1 MRPFVSLPFNS
12 ESLSYEVGISTKSNV
27 IDQRRNTIR
36 LLPGYQVTIKIIPQL
51 VGATAQFKEM
61 DVTARNCKLDGEIG
75 ELKFVNKYS
84 KIGCEFECATNKA
97 IEICHCVPWYITN
110 NFTYTPMCESFG
122 GHCFEEVL
130 TNEANYK
137 QCSSRC
143 IEDCSGIPMTV
154 VTSYVPINVDDA
166 CKRDSYFEK
175 HFVHSSRQHFAF
187 EIYRSLIEGDG
198 QIPNLQTN
206 LANGSLCRN
215 FISKFVALVSV
226 ESPTDSITKSA
237 REIRVTLIDQIG
249 TIGGTLGLFTGMSIL
264 SMVEVA
270 FFLVKFI
277 RSFFK
282 IKQSDLLTIGKK
294 TREPNL
300 SATGTNCHPDCNQK
314 YHYNDLNEKI
324 QEHEEEIRQLKQFK
338 EKVKHLEKLV
348 YMLLPEEKRHL
359 IKIEEGSK
367 TILPASKSPQPKT
380 FEVKDLEINVDQ
392 IKVHISK
399 FLLSA
404 VILHLIA
411 LQDQHFLP
419 DWNK

>member
-1 MRPFVSLPFNS
+1 MRPYLSLPFNS
-12 ESLSYEVGISTKSNV
+12 ESLSYGIGISTKQNV

-36 LLPGYQVTIKIIPQL
+36 LLPGYQITIKIIPQL

-175 HFVHSSRQHFAF
+175 HFVHSSRRHFAF

-198 QIPNLQTN
+198 QIPDLQTN

-215 FISKFVALVSV
+215 FISKFVALLSV

-264 SMVEVA
+264 SIVEIL
-270 FFLVKFI
+270 FFAYKFGT
-277 RSFFK
+277 SFFK
-282 IKQSDLLTIGKK
+282 IKISDSLPFEKK
-294 TREPNL
+294 NEDYQEPEL
-300 SATGTNCHPDCNQK
+300 SAEGTNNHLKCSQK
-314 YHYNDLNEKI
+314 IKELQVIIRQNTEEIGRDK
-324 QEHEEEIRQLKQFK
+324 EEIRQLK
-338 EKVKHLEKLV
+338 ELIYL
-348 YMLLPEEKRHL
+348 LLPQDKKHFIQIEPE
-359 IKIEEGSK
+359 IK
-367 TILPASKSPQPKT
+367 TNLPALEQPNPKCY
-380 FEVKDLEINVDQ
+380 EVKDFNDQ
-392 IKVHISK
+392 VKKSVSERKLSKQYIKTQY
-399 FLLSA
+399 SA
-404 VILHLIA
+404 I
-411 LQDQHFLP
+411 
-419 DWNK
+419 KG

>member
-1 MRPFVSLPFNS
+1 
-12 ESLSYEVGISTKSNV
+12 
-27 IDQRRNTIR
+27 
-36 LLPGYQVTIKIIPQL
+36 
-51 VGATAQFKEM
+51 
-61 DVTARNCKLDGEIG
+61 
-75 ELKFVNKYS
+75 
-84 KIGCEFECATNKA
+84 
-97 IEICHCVPWYITN
+97 
-110 NFTYTPMCESFG
+110 MCDSFG
-122 GHCFEEVL
+122 GHCVEEIL

-137 QCSSRC
+137 QCSKWC
-143 IEDCSGIPMTV
+143 IEDCSGMPMTV
-154 VTSYVPINVDDA
+154 VTSYLPINLDEA
-166 CKRDSYFEK
+166 CMRNSYFEK
-175 HFVHSSRQHFAF
+175 HFVHSSKQYFTF

-198 QIPNLQTN
+198 QIPDLQTN

-294 TREPNL
+294 TQEPNL

-314 YHYNDLNEKI
+314 FK
-324 QEHEEEIRQLKQFK
+324 EHEEEIRQLKQFK
-338 EKVKHLEKLV
+338 EKVKHLEELV

-359 IKIEEGSK
+359 IQIEEESK

-380 FEVKDLEINVDQ
+380 FEVKDLEINLDQ
-392 IKVHISK
+392 IKVYILK

-411 LQDQHFLP
+411 LQEQHFAHQFQTSDNICYLFVIHAIVKKIVVP
-419 DWNK
+419 MLCFNQKQF